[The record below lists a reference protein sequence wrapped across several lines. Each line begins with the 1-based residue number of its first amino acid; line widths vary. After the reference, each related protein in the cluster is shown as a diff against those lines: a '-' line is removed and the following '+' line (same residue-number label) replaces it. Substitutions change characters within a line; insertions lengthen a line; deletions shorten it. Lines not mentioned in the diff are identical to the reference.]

1 MKSLFALSSANNA
14 WFNQN
19 KTTKRHFR
27 MHERFHNNRQVS
39 IITPCYNSR
48 KYISCTI
55 ESVISQTYQD
65 WEMLIIDDCS
75 SDDSAS
81 IIQTYCAKDRRI
93 KYLKTEKPSGGPTI
107 PRNIG
112 IKIATGRY
120 IAFLDS
126 DDCWLQTKLEDQ
138 IPLFEDDNVAIAFT
152 NYEKITVSGERQGR
166 KIIAPASVGYHSLLK
181 GNCIGCLTAVYD
193 TAKIGKAYFP
203 NVGHEDYALWLSIL
217 KKGFIAKNTETIGA
231 LYRIVDGSLSS
242 DKLKVFK
249 WSWHILRE
257 MEQLPFFVSLYY
269 FINYAV
275 RALMKYLK

>member
-1 MKSLFALSSANNA
+1 MNA
-14 WFNQN
+14 CLYQN
-19 KTTKRHFR
+19 KTTKRYSR
-27 MHERFHNNRQVS
+27 MQKDSHNNQQVS
-39 IITPCYNSR
+39 IITPCYNSE

-55 ESVISQTYQD
+55 ESVRSQTYQD

-112 IKIATGRY
+112 IRTATGRY

-126 DDCWLQTKLEDQ
+126 DDCWLQTKLEEQ
-138 IPLFEDDNVAIAFT
+138 IPFFEDDNVAIAFT
-152 NYEKITVSGERQGR
+152 NYEKITALGERQGR
-166 KIIAPASVGYHSLLK
+166 RIIAPASVDYHSLLK

-217 KKGFIAKNTETIGA
+217 KKGYIAKNTETTGA
-231 LYRIVDGSLSS
+231 LYRIVEGSLSS

-249 WSWHILRE
+249 WSWHILRDI
-257 MEQLPFFVSLYY
+257 EQLSFFSSLYY
-269 FINYAV
+269 FTNYAI